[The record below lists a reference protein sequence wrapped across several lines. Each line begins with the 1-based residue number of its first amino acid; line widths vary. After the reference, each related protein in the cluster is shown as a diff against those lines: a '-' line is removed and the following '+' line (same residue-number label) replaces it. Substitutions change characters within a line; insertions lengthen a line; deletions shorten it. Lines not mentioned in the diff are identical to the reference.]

1 MIVVSACLLGE
12 NVTYRGDSNKNEE
25 LIQLLKHYD
34 IIKVCPEVMGGLSIP
49 RNPSEIKS
57 FNPLK
62 VVSHQSV
69 DVTEQFLK
77 GSIQALEKIKNHNV
91 KIAILKA
98 NSPSCGNE
106 YVYDGTFSSSLVEG
120 SGVFASMLK
129 EMGMKVFNE
138 KQIEEIKEYLREED
152 SNGTCFKD

>member
-57 FNPLK
+57 FNPLM

>member
-57 FNPLK
+57 FNPLM

-91 KIAILKA
+91 CIWGLFYYFHSYNNLFYLK
-98 NSPSCGNE
+98 
-106 YVYDGTFSSSLVEG
+106 DF
-120 SGVFASMLK
+120 
-129 EMGMKVFNE
+129 
-138 KQIEEIKEYLREED
+138 R
-152 SNGTCFKD
+152 

>member
-57 FNPLK
+57 FNPLM

-129 EMGMKVFNE
+129 GMGMKVFNE